1 MKIGV
6 VGSINVDMCVS
17 AERIPKKGET
27 VSGSGISYK
36 SGGKGANQ
44 AVAAAR
50 LGADVTMFGIVG
62 NDAYGVDIL
71 SKLKAEGV
79 KTDNIQVCDGITT
92 GLAVITLGEKDNT
105 IVVIGGANNLVDTA
119 YADSIKSDLAKC
131 DYVLLQN
138 EIPEQ
143 AVEYVLDFCFENNIK
158 TILNPAPVR
167 KIRSDYIEKIDYLT
181 PNEHE
186 AEILFGSGGSLS
198 EILRKYP
205 EKLIITQGS
214 RGVSFCG
221 KSGEIVNIAPI
232 KADVKDTTGAGDTL
246 NGAFAT
252 ALSMGKSVYE
262 ALVFANTAAGIST
275 EKDGAQGGMPTIE
288 EVYKRM

>member
-6 VGSINVDMCVS
+6 VGSINIDMCIN

-27 VSGSGISYK
+27 VTGDGIVYN

-62 NDAYGVDIL
+62 NDAYGDRIL

-79 KTDNIQVCDGITT
+79 KTDNIQIRDGVST

-119 YADSIKSDLAKC
+119 YAESIKSNLIKC

-138 EIPEQ
+138 EIPRKT
-143 AVEYVLDFCFENNIK
+143 VEYIIDFCFENNIK
-158 TILNPAPVR
+158 TIFNPAPVR
-167 KIRSDYIEKIDYLT
+167 KIQSDYIEKIDYLT

-186 AEILFGSGGSLS
+186 AENLFGGGSLD
-198 EILRKYP
+198 EILKKYP
-205 EKLIITQGS
+205 EKLIVTQGS
-214 RGVSFCG
+214 RGVSFCE
-221 KSGEIVNIAPI
+221 KSGEIVNISPI

-246 NGAFAT
+246 NGAFAA

-262 ALVFANTAAGIST
+262 ALVFANAAAGIST
-275 EKDGAQGGMPTIE
+275 EKDGAQGGMPTID
-288 EVYKRM
+288 EVYKRL